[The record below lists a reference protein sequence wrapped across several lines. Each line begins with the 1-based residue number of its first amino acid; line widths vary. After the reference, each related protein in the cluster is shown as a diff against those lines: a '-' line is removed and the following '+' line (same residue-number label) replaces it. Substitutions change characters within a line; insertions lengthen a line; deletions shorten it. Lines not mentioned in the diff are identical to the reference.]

1 MEVSLMRQLRA
12 MAASTAN
19 STPLLLRTGK
29 APGRPRQ
36 TGQTL
41 VLGASPKRFAQEQ
54 NIVLAVRSWT
64 WTSSPMT
71 GSYLPRAAMAGWDV
85 VAMIDYKGEG
95 ISSHVSQ
102 KRRDMGHPVRSGAPP
117 GSD

>member
-1 MEVSLMRQLRA
+1 MDVSLMRQLRA
-12 MAASTAN
+12 MAARTAN
-19 STPLLLRTGK
+19 STPFRFNTGS
-29 APGRPRQ
+29 APGRPRH

-41 VLGASPKRFAQEQ
+41 VLGGSPKRFAQEQ
-54 NIVLAVRSWT
+54 NILLAVRSWT

-71 GSYLPRAAMAGWDV
+71 GSYLSRAAMAGWDV

-102 KRRDMGHPVRSGAPP
+102 KRRDMGHPATI
-117 GSD
+117 D